1 MPSVIVCNLRG
12 ARGEPGGGPGFQ
24 DVRCDRQSILG
35 NPFPM
40 GRGGRDERMRDVC
53 ADAHAEYLEAVF
65 NAKHGASELK
75 LISRRHV
82 QENYR
87 YNPFWMKSYLFFKM
101 SINT

>member
-12 ARGEPGGGPGFQ
+12 GGEPGGDVPGFQ

-40 GRGGRDERMRDVC
+40 GRGGKDETMRDVC

-65 NAKHGASELK
+65 NAENGAFELK
-75 LISRRHV
+75 L
-82 QENYR
+82 
-87 YNPFWMKSYLFFKM
+87 
-101 SINT
+101 